1 MADLKISEL
10 GSLAG
15 ADLVAADVVAVVDN
29 SASET
34 KKLTV
39 SDLIANGVT
48 LISDATIPSAKV
60 LFSAGSVNAA
70 ALASSAVETAKINDS
85 AVTAGKLA
93 DNSSVTLV
101 STLPGSGDF
110 VGQVALDTDD
120 SKIYVWSGSAWTSV
134 KAAGSI
140 NVVSG
145 STSGLVN
152 ITATTSGDTVT
163 ISTTLTDTSAARQ
176 FLAGPTGSGGTVG
189 YRAIIGTDL
198 PTASSS
204 EKGGVIVNGNGLAMS
219 GDTLTVN
226 NSVTAET
233 TENHL
238 VKYDANGLVTSGR
251 VIASG
256 DVPVAT
262 SSTTGGVQPGTG
274 LSVTGSGVLN
284 HSNSLTAATG
294 PKITFDAQGHVTG
307 STALV
312 ATDIPDLDAA
322 KLTTGSLPSARIADD
337 AITADKLADR
347 STATIAEI
355 TPAGGAFIGQ
365 THLNSI
371 TGDYFLWDGNV
382 WQPIGISVG
391 EIVLAGTYNATTNLV
406 ATVTTEGTAVGYT
419 VGQALPAAS
428 SSNKGHYVIIS
439 TAGTGT
445 SPAPTVALSP
455 PDFLLSTGT
464 LYTEID
470 VSQTVTAQQASNVQ
484 FTPTGSIAANNVQT
498 AIAEVDTEKAPKAS
512 PTFSGT
518 VSLDTAATIQFEG
531 SSANDFETTLTVTD
545 PTADRTITL
554 PNVTGTVVTTG
565 DTGSV
570 TSAMIADG
578 AIVNADINAG
588 AEIAVNKLAN
598 GTARQLLQTDAG
610 GSGVEF
616 TSNVDVPGTLDVTSA
631 ATFDS
636 TVAVTGLLSANGKL
650 AYPAGSASAVSLY
663 AGSDTDTGIYSP
675 GANQFGIATAG
686 TSRIV
691 VDANGNT
698 GIGTTSPGS
707 YQSVAN
713 DLVVGNH
720 SGAHG
725 ITIASENNNSGYLN
739 FADGTSSTNQ
749 QANGRIFYSHANLS
763 MRFDVDASERMRID
777 SSGRLLLGTSSSYG
791 STNSDALTIGDRTQ
805 SEVGITLG
813 STVASAIRF
822 ADAGNVSAGI
832 IQYVHNAGGT
842 DYMNFYTNST
852 ERLRIDSSGKVG
864 IGTTAPTDNGSDTM
878 LAVRRNASG
887 QSASIAIQSASNAAS
902 LIRFADGT
910 STAAERNSGSLRVDH
925 SNGSMEFS
933 LQNSEKMRI
942 DSSGRLL
949 IGTTSAQTIGNSQAQ
964 LQLSTDSSS
973 GYALSLNRSVNDI
986 FAPQINFRSTRGT
999 AGSPIP
1005 VNNNDQLGSIAFYG
1019 YDGTDSNHQHA
1030 SIAAFV
1036 DGAPGS
1042 NDCPGRLVFSTTAD
1056 GASSPTE
1063 RVRIDSSGQVG
1074 IGTSS
1079 PRAKL
1084 DVSGNLF
1091 LAAGNQIQISG
1102 NAGSS
1107 GLQLIGNDSSASLVG
1122 TMSAQPLTFR
1132 TNSAERMRIDSSG
1145 NVGIGDTNPPHKL
1158 CVNGNVQINTGNNLR
1173 SNSSGGTLQI
1183 QGGSTFPGGNI
1194 LLGGGSGTNDI
1205 RFRTTGSS
1213 STSTERMRIDSNGR
1227 ILIGPGAVATPKC
1240 GYAGID
1246 VPNFDYSIVMG
1257 GSDGNGNRANSANKD
1272 GRFCGA
1278 HYTNAEEPI
1287 GIIRCSAGSS
1297 ANEIAMGG
1305 GSSLIN
1311 AATLLA
1317 FYTASNNTTTGGS
1330 ERMRI
1335 DSSGRLLVGTTSA
1348 AYSSAL
1354 KLQGSSGDTE
1364 CIVRLCRDND
1374 SPNDQQFLSNLLFSD
1389 SSELPSANIITR
1401 RDGGT
1406 WSSSS
1411 KPGALCFG
1419 TTADG
1424 GTSPTERMRIDRH
1437 GLVDIGGH
1445 GNGGLSVT
1453 TPVGVPLQLNRTGS
1467 DGGIVRFKQDGTDEG
1482 SITVSGS
1489 TVSYNGAHLS
1499 RWSQLASGADRTEIF
1514 RGSVLSNLDEMC
1526 EWGEEDNEQLNRMQ
1540 VSTVEGDKNVSGV
1553 FQAWD
1558 DDDDTYVNDFYCAMT
1573 GDFVIRIAQGTTV
1586 ARGDLLMSAGDG
1598 TAKPQDDDIVR
1609 SKTVAKV
1616 TSTTVSETY
1625 ADGSYCVPCVL
1636 MAC

>member
-163 ISTTLTDTSAARQ
+163 ISTTLDDTSAARQ

-262 SSTTGGVQPGTG
+262 SSTTGSVLPGTG

-347 STATIAEI
+347 STATIAEV

-545 PTADRTITL
+545 PTADRTIAL
-554 PNVTGTVVTTG
+554 PNVSGTLVSTG
-565 DTGSV
+565 DTGTV

-598 GTARQLLQTDAG
+598 GTARQLLQTDSG

-636 TVAVTGLLSANGKL
+636 TVAVAGLLSANGKL
-650 AYPAGSASAVSLY
+650 AYPAGSAAAVSLY
-663 AGSDTDTGIYSP
+663 SGSDTDTGIYSP

-691 VDANGNT
+691 VDASGNVGVGTTSANVGSFATGLTVATEASNTVSALELIGDRGGDGAISTIAAYNHRSGNNYPLGKIEFTRDGGNDTHGGINIYGYNGTYSGITIDQAGNVGVGTTSPDQMLHLSNSSGPVLRFENT
-698 GIGTTSPGS
+698 DTTISSGNSFGSIEFESKDSSSSAGVVAKIEGFAPTGMDGSSANGGAIRFSTATVNPVNLTERLRISSSGNATFQESVGIGITPSTSPLEILSGTSNSSLIEASGASAGRGLKISTFANTANDAGVLFDAPHSTYGTLAFGTSGVTALTIDTSQRVGIGTTS
-707 YQSVAN
+707 
-713 DLVVGNH
+713 
-720 SGAHG
+720 
-725 ITIASENNNSGYLN
+725 TM
-739 FADGTSSTNQ
+739 T
-749 QANGRIFYSHANLS
+749 
-763 MRFDVDASERMRID
+763 DAQ
-777 SSGRLLLGTSSSYG
+777 L
-791 STNSDALTIGDRTQ
+791 
-805 SEVGITLG
+805 TLG
-813 STVASAIRF
+813 ASTEVALGFQRTGSGKF
-822 ADAGNVSAGI
+822 DAGIKVFDGHMTFLNGSDSTTVSGL
-832 IQYVHNAGGT
+832 
-842 DYMNFYTNST
+842 S
-852 ERLRIDSSGKVG
+852 ERLRIDSSGNVKIVSEHLRFNTSGKG
-864 IGTTAPTDNGSDTM
+864 IIFGTDGGSN
-878 LAVRRNASG
+878 RP
-887 QSASIAIQSASNAAS
+887 SIIGNYTSSSNNEIAFNVTGSQRMS
-902 LIRFADGT
+902 L
-910 STAAERNSGSLRVDH
+910 
-925 SNGSMEFS
+925 
-933 LQNSEKMRI
+933 

-949 IGTTSAQTIGNSQAQ
+949 VGTSTARNDFNNGSASCKVQVEG
-964 LQLSTDSSS
+964 TDFASSS
-973 GYALSLNRSVNDI
+973 LSATRNSVD
-986 FAPQINFRSTRGT
+986 
-999 AGSPIP
+999 AGSPTLELSKTRSASIGG
-1005 VNNNDQLGSIAFYG
+1005 VTVVANNDKLGTINFAGS
-1019 YDGTDSNHQHA
+1019 DGTDLVRSARIEAQ
-1030 SIAAFV
+1030 V
-1036 DGAPGS
+1036 DGTPGA
-1042 NDCPGRLVFSTTAD
+1042 NDMPGRLVFSTTAD

-1063 RVRIDSSGQVG
+1063 RL
-1074 IGTSS
+1074 
-1079 PRAKL
+1079 K
-1084 DVSGNLF
+1084 
-1091 LAAGNQIQISG
+1091 
-1102 NAGSS
+1102 
-1107 GLQLIGNDSSASLVG
+1107 
-1122 TMSAQPLTFR
+1122 
-1132 TNSAERMRIDSSG
+1132 IDSSG
-1145 NVGIGDTNPPHKL
+1145 NLIAYGTVQTDGAFVSQGANAAGYLFQGNNNGSEVSFLKDDGSAKFTGNVTARALVVEHPLTGNTSITTFS
-1158 CVNGNVQINTGNNLR
+1158 NGNDEEVIAFKANGSASFASGIDALGTYSSTANTRQFSINSGGVFIKCTSTDTDTFTALNVVKSPGTGGNATSIASIGGNGSAIFAGQITAVGNDG
-1173 SNSSGGTLQI
+1173 SSGLTVNTTAAGKGVTVLGAT
-1183 QGGSTFPGGNI
+1183 GG
-1194 LLGGGSGTNDI
+1194 DI
-1205 RFRTTGSS
+1205 RLKGNGAATFTGSITAS
-1213 STSTERMRIDSNGR
+1213 NVSDVRFKENITDANPQLADAVALGSQLKNFDWNDDAPLNEELRARRFLGLVAQEAEKVCPELTYTVPRTKQGKELTPAVLDEEGNETKAATYEELDDSYKAINHE
-1227 ILIGPGAVATPKC
+1227 ILVMKLLGAVA
-1240 GYAGID
+1240 
-1246 VPNFDYSIVMG
+1246 
-1257 GSDGNGNRANSANKD
+1257 
-1272 GRFCGA
+1272 
-1278 HYTNAEEPI
+1278 E
-1287 GIIRCSAGSS
+1287 
-1297 ANEIAMGG
+1297 
-1305 GSSLIN
+1305 
-1311 AATLLA
+1311 
-1317 FYTASNNTTTGGS
+1317 
-1330 ERMRI
+1330 
-1335 DSSGRLLVGTTSA
+1335 
-1348 AYSSAL
+1348 
-1354 KLQGSSGDTE
+1354 
-1364 CIVRLCRDND
+1364 
-1374 SPNDQQFLSNLLFSD
+1374 LS
-1389 SSELPSANIITR
+1389 
-1401 RDGGT
+1401 
-1406 WSSSS
+1406 
-1411 KPGALCFG
+1411 
-1419 TTADG
+1419 
-1424 GTSPTERMRIDRH
+1424 
-1437 GLVDIGGH
+1437 
-1445 GNGGLSVT
+1445 
-1453 TPVGVPLQLNRTGS
+1453 
-1467 DGGIVRFKQDGTDEG
+1467 
-1482 SITVSGS
+1482 
-1489 TVSYNGAHLS
+1489 
-1499 RWSQLASGADRTEIF
+1499 
-1514 RGSVLSNLDEMC
+1514 
-1526 EWGEEDNEQLNRMQ
+1526 
-1540 VSTVEGDKNVSGV
+1540 
-1553 FQAWD
+1553 
-1558 DDDDTYVNDFYCAMT
+1558 
-1573 GDFVIRIAQGTTV
+1573 
-1586 ARGDLLMSAGDG
+1586 
-1598 TAKPQDDDIVR
+1598 
-1609 SKTVAKV
+1609 AKV
-1616 TSTTVSETY
+1616 AALE
-1625 ADGSYCVPCVL
+1625 AG
-1636 MAC
+1636 